1 MNAEHLPVSAFQ
13 RMVHNYTSTDI
24 KFRVLRYILIVA
36 LLVGASLSLLL
47 GIQSLAS
54 PYVYLKDFI
63 QEYLLAKALLW
74 RINPYLPIPELAE
87 KLIGPLPVPVFPHPT
102 PHPPSVAFF
111 FVPLAL
117 LDYQTAAGVWLVVEV
132 VCIVLAAVLLVRY
145 LFSRWQLSHS
155 LIMVGIMLIFPSFR
169 ESLMLGQLMTLALVL
184 LLLAYFSLRRGLDM
198 LVGLSIGGL
207 LSIKLMGWPII
218 LYFALRGRWRVVLT
232 AIGLF
237 AFLNLLASLFWGLDQ
252 VADYF
257 LSVGPL
263 VSNLYKSYSLNFST
277 WAIGWRWFVGT
288 GTGMQVFEGL
298 VAPPLVYLPRLAQS
312 LAVVFPLVCFL
323 IGMKLALVMDDHEK
337 AFVFLACMS
346 IIINPVSWGHYLV
359 LLCLPAAFVFKQ
371 LAAAHYP
378 AGKTLFALVTA
389 LLHLVSP
396 GQWCDIAVFISGVQH
411 SETEVSFL
419 AAQLTLIPLL
429 LVMVWMCLVRR
440 IQGLTRGT

>member
-1 MNAEHLPVSAFQ
+1 MNARYSPASTFQ
-13 RMVHNYTSTDI
+13 RMVHDYTSTDM
-24 KFRVLRYILIVA
+24 KFRVLRFVLIVA
-36 LLVGASLSLLL
+36 LLVGASLSLVL

-87 KLIGPLPVPVFPHPT
+87 KLIETLSVPVFPHPT

-117 LDYQTAAGVWLVVEV
+117 LDYETAARVWLVVEV
-132 VCIVLAAVLLVRY
+132 VCIVIAAALLVRY
-145 LFSRWQLSHS
+145 LFSGWRLSRN

-184 LLLAYFSLRRGLDM
+184 LLLAYLSLRRGLDM
-198 LVGLSIGGL
+198 MVGLSIGGL
-207 LSIKLMGWPII
+207 LSIKLMGWPIV

-237 AFLNLLASLFWGLDQ
+237 ASLNLSASLFWGFDQ
-252 VADYF
+252 VVDYF

-298 VAPPLVYLPRLAQS
+298 AAPPLVYLPGLAQS
-312 LAVVFPLVCFL
+312 LAVAFPLVCLL
-323 IGMKLALVMDDHEK
+323 IGMKLALVMDDHER

-359 LLCLPAAFVFKQ
+359 LLCLPAAFVFKR

-378 AGKTLFALVTA
+378 TGQTLFALGIV

-396 GQWCDIAVFISGVQH
+396 GQWCDIAMFVSGVQRLG
-411 SETEVSFL
+411 TEVSFF

-429 LVMVWMCLVRR
+429 LVMAWMYVVRR
-440 IQGLTRGT
+440 IQDITGRK